1 MKTVLTGLIAGVVAV
16 CGLIAQQ
23 TQSANVTGTW
33 QIDYHDK
40 NGVEVDRPKVTL
52 HQSGDK
58 LTGVFGNR
66 DWKVEG
72 AVTGD
77 AVVFWFHPPQRPD
90 ITVKYQGKLEKKD
103 LIRGAMASE
112 VQSGVFTATRE

>member
-1 MKTVLTGLIAGVVAV
+1 MKRVVTGIVAGVAAV
-16 CGLIAQQ
+16 CALIAQKA
-23 TQSANVTGTW
+23 QSANVTGTW

-52 HQSGDK
+52 HQSGDR
-58 LTGVFGNR
+58 LTGVFGNQ
-66 DWKVEG
+66 DWKSEG
-72 AVTGD
+72 TVNGD

-112 VQSGVFTATRE
+112 VQSGVFT

>member
-1 MKTVLTGLIAGVVAV
+1 MKRVVTGILAGVAAV
-16 CGLIAQQ
+16 CGLVAQQ

-52 HQSGDK
+52 RQSGDK

-72 AVTGD
+72 TVNPD

-90 ITVKYQGKLEKKD
+90 ITVKYQGKLETKD
-103 LIRGAMASE
+103 LIRGTMASE
-112 VQSGVFTATRE
+112 VQSGVFTATRD